1 MPYYIGMA
9 KANLA
14 WVAWREG
21 KLAEARELGRAA
33 LALWSQSSIFM
44 PVRWTALWPLIGTEL
59 AQERIPEAI
68 AYARRLLIPGQQ
80 LPPEALSAVVE
91 AALQEWDAGQQDTAR
106 RDLDQAIGMAQQMGY
121 L

>member
-1 MPYYIGMA
+1 M
-9 KANLA
+9 
-14 WVAWREG
+14 
-21 KLAEARELGRAA
+21 
-33 LALWSQSSIFM
+33 WSQSSIFM

-68 AYARRLLIPGQQ
+68 ADARALLAPGQH

-91 AALQEWDAGQQDTAR
+91 AALQEWDTGQRDTAR
-106 RDLDQAIGMAQQMGY
+106 RDLDRATVIAQQIGY

>member
-21 KLAEARELGRAA
+21 NLAEARELGRAA
-33 LALWSQSSIFM
+33 LALWSQSSIFI
-44 PVRWTALWPLIGTEL
+44 PIRWTALWPLVGTEL
-59 AQERIPEAI
+59 AQERLPEAM
-68 AYARRLLIPGQQ
+68 ADARMLLAPGQH
-80 LPPEALSAVVE
+80 LPPEALSAFIE
-91 AALQEWDAGQQDTAR
+91 AALAKWDAGQRDTAR
-106 RDLDQAIGMAQQMGY
+106 RDLDQATMIAQQMGY